1 MPICK
6 NCHSRISK
14 FDKDIC
20 PICGAANPLD
30 GVTSDTI
37 EVTHGIDGTN
47 PAFKMEAPRKKGKV
61 FLYFAT
67 LGFLGIGFAYLRY
80 KLFSVIWVLINL
92 LIIGGV
98 GAIFLL
104 TPLKAFGFLVSFAI
118 AIVIN
123 IIIGLVYRFKPNMKD
138 GSGELIL

>member
-20 PICGAANPLD
+20 PICGTPNPLD

-37 EVTHGIDGTN
+37 EVTHGFDGSD
-47 PAFKMEAPRKKGKV
+47 PAFKAEAPRKKNQA
-61 FLYFAT
+61 FIYFAT
-67 LGFLGIGFAYLRY
+67 LGFLGVGFAYLRF
-80 KLFSVIWVLINL
+80 KVFSIIWCLINL
-92 LIIGGV
+92 ALIGGV
-98 GAIFLL
+98 GALLML
-104 TPLKAFGFLVSFAI
+104 TPLKFFGFLVMLGVSI
-118 AIVIN
+118 LIN
-123 IIIGLVYRFKPNMKD
+123 IGVGLYFRFAPNAKD

>member
-37 EVTHGIDGTN
+37 EVTHGFDGTN
-47 PAFKMEAPRKKGKV
+47 PAFKAEAPRKKAKAFV
-61 FLYFAT
+61 YFAS
-67 LGFLGIGFAYLRY
+67 LGFLGVGFAYLRF
-80 KLFSVIWVLINL
+80 KVFAIIWCLINL
-92 LIIGGV
+92 ALIGGG
-98 GAIFLL
+98 GALFLL
-104 TPLKAFGFLVSFAI
+104 TPIKAFGFLITLVISI
-118 AIVIN
+118 IIN
-123 IIIGLVYRFKPNMKD
+123 ICVGLYYKFAPNVKD

>member
-20 PICGAANPLD
+20 PICGAPNPLD

-37 EVTHGIDGTN
+37 EVTHGFDGSD
-47 PAFKMEAPRKKGKV
+47 PAFKAEAPRNKGKAFV
-61 FLYFAT
+61 CFAT
-67 LGFLGIGFAYLRY
+67 LGFLGVGFSYLRF
-80 KLFSVIWVLINL
+80 KVFAIIWCLLNL
-92 LIIGGV
+92 ALIGGV
-98 GAIFLL
+98 GAILLL
-104 TPLKAFGFLVSFAI
+104 TPLKAFGFLITFGAVI
-118 AIVIN
+118 LIN
-123 IIIGLVYRFKPNMKD
+123 ICVGLYYKFAPNVKD

>member
-20 PICGAANPLD
+20 PICGAPNPLD

-37 EVTHGIDGTN
+37 EVTHGFDGSD
-47 PAFKMEAPRKKGKV
+47 PAFKAEAPRNKGKTFV
-61 FLYFAT
+61 YFAT
-67 LGFLGIGFAYLRY
+67 VGFLGVGFSYLRF
-80 KLFSVIWVLINL
+80 KVFAIIWCLLNL
-92 LIIGGV
+92 ALIGGV
-98 GAIFLL
+98 GAILLL
-104 TPLKAFGFLVSFAI
+104 TPLKAFGFLITFAT
-118 AIVIN
+118 AIIIN
-123 IIIGLVYRFKPNMKD
+123 ICVGLYYKFAPNVKD

>member
-20 PICGAANPLD
+20 PICGAKDPLS

-37 EVTHGIDGTN
+37 EVTHGIDASN
-47 PAFKMEAPRKKGKV
+47 PAFKAEAPRQKNKAL
-61 FLYFAT
+61 LYFAL
-67 LGFLGIGFAYLRY
+67 LGFLGIGFRYLRF
-80 KLFSVIWVLINL
+80 KMFSWFWILINFV
-92 LIIGGV
+92 IIGGL
-98 GAIFLL
+98 GGILLL
-104 TPLKAFGFLVSFAI
+104 TPLKYFGFLVAFATSE
-118 AIVIN
+118 VLN
-123 IIIGLVYRFKPNMKD
+123 ILVGVYYKVVPNIKD

>member
-20 PICGAANPLD
+20 PICGTPNPLD

-37 EVTHGIDGTN
+37 EVTHGFDGSD
-47 PAFKMEAPRKKGKV
+47 PAV
-61 FLYFAT
+61 YFAS
-67 LGFLGIGFAYLRY
+67 LGFLGVGFAYLRF
-80 KLFSVIWVLINL
+80 KVFSIIWCLINL
-92 LIIGGV
+92 ALIGGV
-98 GAIFLL
+98 GALLLL
-104 TPLKAFGFLVSFAI
+104 TPLKFFGFLIMFAI
-118 AIVIN
+118 MVLIN
-123 IIIGLVYRFKPNMKD
+123 VCVGLYYKLTPNVKD

>member
-20 PICGAANPLD
+20 PICGASNPLD

-37 EVTHGIDGTN
+37 EVTHGIDSTN
-47 PAFKMEAPRKKGKV
+47 PAFKMEAPRKKNKV
-61 FLYFAT
+61 LLYFAT
-67 LGFLGIGFAYLRY
+67 LGFLGVGFAYLRY
-80 KLFSVIWVLINL
+80 KVFAIIWVLINL
-92 LIIGGV
+92 AIIGGL
-98 GAIFLL
+98 GAIFML
-104 TPLKAFGFLVSFAI
+104 TPMKFLGFLVSFGVAI
-118 AIVIN
+118 LINVIV
-123 IIIGLVYRFKPNMKD
+123 GLIYKFMPNAKD

>member
-20 PICGAANPLD
+20 PICGAKDPLS

-37 EVTHGIDGTN
+37 EVTHGIDGSN
-47 PAFKMEAPRKKGKV
+47 PAFKNEAPRKKNKAL
-61 FLYFAT
+61 LYFV
-67 LGFLGIGFAYLRY
+67 LFGFLGIGFRYLRF
-80 KLFSVIWVLINL
+80 KLFSLIWL
-92 LIIGGV
+92 LVNFTVIGGL
-98 GAIFLL
+98 GGILMM
-104 TPLKAFGFLVSFAI
+104 TPVSYFGFLIAYGISLLINI
-118 AIVIN
+118 AI
-123 IIIGLVYRFKPNMKD
+123 GLYFKLVPNLKD